1 MQSAP
6 PLLKIT
12 NVHISFGHD
21 EIVRDVSLEL
31 SKGEIGCLLGP
42 SGCGKTT
49 LLRTIAGF
57 ESVQRGE
64 VCVGGRVVSSDSV
77 TVPPEQRGI
86 GMVFQ
91 DYALFPHLSVEENI
105 AFGVNKS
112 DRKKKRETTDN
123 LLELVGLQDSARS
136 YPHEL
141 SGGQQQRVALARA
154 IAPEPKLLLLDEP
167 FSNLDVTLREKLTVE
182 VRDILKTADIT
193 ALMVTHNQ
201 FEAFSVADSVGV
213 IFDGKIRQ
221 WDSAY
226 NIYHRPATLD
236 VATFVG
242 DGAIIRGM
250 VSSPNTVS
258 CGLGELS
265 GNLSLPCESGCHI
278 DLLVRP
284 EDVLHDDHSDVKAR
298 ILHKSFRGP
307 NILYKLELPSQETC
321 LSLVSSHHNHQLGE
335 WIGIVP
341 EVENLVVFP
350 SSPQLY
356 VSGNTTLTGWANLNP
371 DK

>member
-1 MQSAP
+1 MQIAP
-6 PLLKIT
+6 PLLELDEI
-12 NVHISFGHD
+12 HIAFGRD
-21 EIVRDVSLEL
+21 EIVKGVSLEL
-31 SKGEIGCLLGP
+31 RKGEIGCLLGP

-57 ESVQRGE
+57 EKVQSGA
-64 VCVGGRVVSSDSV
+64 VRVDGQLVSSES
-77 TVPPEQRGI
+77 TAVPPEQRNV

-91 DYALFPHLSVEENI
+91 DYALFPHLSVAENI
-105 AFGVNKS
+105 AFGLRGGDRNKRS
-112 DRKKKRETTDN
+112 KTTAH
-123 LLELVGLQDSARS
+123 LLELVGLQDSARAF
-136 YPHEL
+136 PHEL

-182 VRDILKTADIT
+182 VRDILKTAGIT

-201 FEAFSVADSVGV
+201 YEAFSVADSIGV
-213 IFDGKIRQ
+213 IFDGSIRQ

-226 NIYHRPATLD
+226 NIYHSPATLD

-242 DGAIIRGM
+242 DGAIIRG
-250 VSSPNTVS
+250 TVTAPRRIA
-258 CGLGELS
+258 CGLGDLT

-307 NILYKLELPSQETC
+307 NILYKLELSTQETC
-321 LSLVSSHHNHQLGE
+321 LALVSSHHNHELGE
-335 WIGIVP
+335 FIGIVP

-350 SSPQLY
+350 AASQIFQAER
-356 VSGNTTLTGWANLNP
+356 TM
-371 DK
+371 